1 MEQEQKDVLLYDYL
15 SGELS
20 LKEME
25 DVEAWIEESEANRT
39 YFAEFRREFLRMR
52 WGMRSG
58 LIKGTAVLMKRR
70 IRMRVLRRLS
80 VWMAAV
86 CVLSLGSFY
95 MLNSLQKEMPLE
107 TVSGVWGERQAQ
119 LILSS
124 GESVVLNGNDCQL
137 TEANGMTIFID
148 TNGAVNYAVSGEE
161 QTELLYNTVI
171 TPLGGEYSIVL
182 ADGTRVWL
190 NAGTEFRYPVSF
202 TENRREVYLSGEAY
216 FEVRQDKN
224 KPFVVWTGEV
234 QIEVLGTAFNVN
246 SYNSDRVEAVLVEGS
261 VNVSN
266 VTDKINLRPGQRG
279 TVLKSER
286 EIRVDEVD
294 VYVYT
299 AWKDGNF
306 VFENQTLENIMEQ
319 LSRWYD
325 VDVFYTREA
334 ARQECLSGEMTR
346 YREIRSLLYYFEQI
360 SEVRFEIKGRTIVV
374 K

>member
-1 MEQEQKDVLLYDYL
+1 
-15 SGELS
+15 
-20 LKEME
+20 
-25 DVEAWIEESEANRT
+25 
-39 YFAEFRREFLRMR
+39 
-52 WGMRSG
+52 
-58 LIKGTAVLMKRR
+58 
-70 IRMRVLRRLS
+70 
-80 VWMAAV
+80 
-86 CVLSLGSFY
+86 
-95 MLNSLQKEMPLE
+95 
-107 TVSGVWGERQAQ
+107 
-119 LILSS
+119 
-124 GESVVLNGNDCQL
+124 
-137 TEANGMTIFID
+137 MTIFID

>member
-360 SEVRFEIKGRTIVV
+360 SEVHFEIKGDRKSVV
-374 K
+374 

>member
-246 SYNSDRVEAVLVEGS
+246 S
-261 VNVSN
+261 
-266 VTDKINLRPGQRG
+266 
-279 TVLKSER
+279 
-286 EIRVDEVD
+286 
-294 VYVYT
+294 
-299 AWKDGNF
+299 
-306 VFENQTLENIMEQ
+306 
-319 LSRWYD
+319 
-325 VDVFYTREA
+325 
-334 ARQECLSGEMTR
+334 
-346 YREIRSLLYYFEQI
+346 
-360 SEVRFEIKGRTIVV
+360 
-374 K
+374 

>member
-25 DVEAWIEESEANRT
+25 DVEAWIEESEANKT

-70 IRMRVLRRLS
+70 IRMRVLRRLP
-80 VWMAAV
+80 VWVAAV

-95 MLNSLQKEMPLE
+95 MLNSLQEEMPLE

>member
-334 ARQECLSGEMTR
+334 VRQECLSGEMTR

>member
-190 NAGTEFRYPVSF
+190 NAGTEFRYPVFF

-334 ARQECLSGEMTR
+334 VRQECLSGEMTR

>member
-70 IRMRVLRRLS
+70 IRMRVLRWLS

>member
-25 DVEAWIEESEANRT
+25 DVEAWIEESEANKT

-70 IRMRVLRRLS
+70 IRMRVLRRLP
-80 VWMAAV
+80 VWVAAV

-95 MLNSLQKEMPLE
+95 MLNSLQEEMPLE

-334 ARQECLSGEMTR
+334 VRQECLSGEMTR

>member
-25 DVEAWIEESEANRT
+25 DVEAWIEESEANKT

-70 IRMRVLRRLS
+70 IRMRVLRRLP
-80 VWMAAV
+80 VWVAAV

-95 MLNSLQKEMPLE
+95 MLNSLQEEMPLE

-334 ARQECLSGEMTR
+334 VRQECLSGEMTR

-360 SEVRFEIKGRTIVV
+360 SEVRFEIKGRTIIV

>member
-25 DVEAWIEESEANRT
+25 DVEAWIEESEANKT

-70 IRMRVLRRLS
+70 IRMRVLRRLP
-80 VWMAAV
+80 VWVAAV

-334 ARQECLSGEMTR
+334 VRQECLSGEMTR

>member
-107 TVSGVWGERQAQ
+107 TISGVWGERQAQ

-266 VTDKINLRPGQRG
+266 VTDKINLKPGQRG
-279 TVLKSER
+279 TVLKSGR

-334 ARQECLSGEMTR
+334 VRQECLSGEMTR

>member
-70 IRMRVLRRLS
+70 IRMRVLRRLP
-80 VWMAAV
+80 VWVAAV

-95 MLNSLQKEMPLE
+95 MLNSLQEEMPLE

-202 TENRREVYLSGEAY
+202 TENRREVFLSGEAY

-334 ARQECLSGEMTR
+334 VRQECLSGEMTR

>member
-25 DVEAWIEESEANRT
+25 DVEAWIEESEANKT

-70 IRMRVLRRLS
+70 IRMRVLRRLP
-80 VWMAAV
+80 VWVAAV
-86 CVLSLGSFY
+86 CVLSVGSFY

-334 ARQECLSGEMTR
+334 VRQECLSGEMTR